1 MGDTKS
7 GSRNGNRTGVKGV
20 DGGYGEDEAQ
30 SRERP
35 EENRELNKRIRVERG
50 YE

>member
-1 MGDTKS
+1 MAGDTNNNK
-7 GSRNGNRTGVKGV
+7 RNETQSNRG
-20 DGGYGEDEAQ
+20 D
-30 SRERP
+30 RERP